1 MNTYKQQMKGGMDAL
16 MNVNDGL
23 FDVFLC
29 YYFVKRFGNIN
40 CSQVRSTYVLTV
52 KVNDR
57 GWKSFDNVHLFL
69 YHYLIPS

>member
-29 YYFVKRFGNIN
+29 YWLGYIYVEKRQGNRKTFMYICFVPLNN
-40 CSQVRSTYVLTV
+40 TQLT
-52 KVNDR
+52 
-57 GWKSFDNVHLFL
+57 
-69 YHYLIPS
+69 I